1 MCGLPRSALARLS
14 RREPRTSTGPLQRR
28 AMHVL
33 SSEQGGPSGIPH
45 ASPCRLGRRSLR
57 RVSHAVPAGAGGGP
71 SDRYAR
77 SDHTIPIP
85 RPAADEAEGVTSAC
99 RQCHVAETPD
109 RLETQVRA
117 WYGTLKPPAPREFAL
132 TEFFEDSLEP
142 DMPSLSKDVVQRL
155 EGLAQS
161 NDLDERALALASL
174 HLARGEDPWVRRFL
188 AGEIAHLDSL
198 DDAVRKRWS
207 IALGCVADR
216 YRPRGDPGLAP
227 AHFALAQGYLL
238 AGDARAA
245 TRELRLGLDFDPDN
259 AAARQLLEQIERATG
274 GR

>member
-14 RREPRTSTGPLQRR
+14 RRERHTSTGPLQRR

-71 SDRYAR
+71 SD
-77 SDHTIPIP
+77 P
-85 RPAADEAEGVTSAC
+85 
-99 RQCHVAETPD
+99 
-109 RLETQVRA
+109 VRA
-117 WYGTLKPPAPREFAL
+117 VRPHDSDSAPREFAL
-132 TEFFEDSLEP
+132 TEFFEDSLET

-174 HLARGEDPWVRRFL
+174 HLARGEDPRVRRFL
-188 AGEIAHLDSL
+188 AGAIA
-198 DDAVRKRWS
+198 
-207 IALGCVADR
+207 
-216 YRPRGDPGLAP
+216 
-227 AHFALAQGYLL
+227 
-238 AGDARAA
+238 
-245 TRELRLGLDFDPDN
+245 
-259 AAARQLLEQIERATG
+259 
-274 GR
+274 